1 MKIARK
7 LLPLKA
13 HYFFFLGCMSPVLPF
28 LMVVALQLGIPVSVQ
43 GTIYATSLLLTV
55 VGKPVIAALADCFPN
70 YRKGIFLVVITVM
83 VTSYS
88 CVRFI
93 PPMRDPPVL
102 RGRLVLAPAG
112 SSSSLSSSSSSS
124 SSPSPSPSGS
134 SSASPSGAS
143 GRQEVGEEAKPMFLA
158 QGDGGCFIAMS
169 WDCIATCNQP
179 FACLNSNMTSGGDL
193 KATQVP
199 VDLSDIAEEG
209 GEALTEGG
217 HPPDGSWVLGAP
229 NARLYRLEGA
239 DVPPLDLVGMN
250 VTLECLGGEWKGD
263 DCVSAWSYGEFWLY
277 FLLLIVGQLCF
288 NTANSITDAIA
299 VDSVGEG
306 GAFGVQRAWGTVG
319 WGLMGPIS
327 GYLIDWWSGT
337 ALTKDY
343 TPAFLLVFLLGSVDV
358 FLSAATLKVPEMKS
372 DNAMLKN
379 LRPLLSDVRF
389 FIFCC
394 FVIMN
399 GCFDGVVANFIFMM
413 QEDMSRGTSAMSY
426 MKFLQGFTLFVQCAI
441 EAPFMFVYSWFLR
454 KMGAQQVT
462 SLVFFL
468 YIFRLLGLSVVGAY
482 GPAWATLLVEFL
494 NGPCYGLGYTAIVV
508 YAAKIS
514 PPGTSNTVQSVVNIC
529 YESFGYASASL
540 VGGVL
545 YQNFGGPKMYLMFG
559 SLSVLVFLLH
569 VLSLKF
575 LPPPEVPTN
584 GEVTRAAAGDAL
596 DVEEKVALSLE
607 SPTESNHRGSV
618 DTQQEQEQRE
628 EGVREAGEA
637 VELKVR
643 CQVVSGGVTSVSI
656 MKINKSLLPIK
667 GHYFIFWGSYASA
680 LPFMMVVARQLG
692 IPVALQGTIT
702 AAIIAAAVLAKP
714 VISAAA
720 DHLPSLRK
728 SIFLGLLTIM
738 VTTLGPIGFLKPLYP
753 APVFQGA
760 LGSAAAASA
769 GAAGNGSAVLRA
781 RDTGTCYVS
790 SAWDCDITCYPGEPC
805 PQAISQAGFTLSS
818 FHRRTQE
825 QEVDNGTSTHRQN
838 DRREYSTSG
847 LHFPATDEAVNVS
860 IRCKAGE
867 WQGHGCHAPWET
879 AEFWLF
885 VTLLLAGQV
894 AASTVESI
902 SDAVC
907 LDIIGENGDY
917 GGQRAWGALSYGIVG
932 TLSGILVDWYSGP
945 GVMKDYM
952 PAFLLLV
959 LLGTFD
965 VLLSSATLKIP
976 KFESKS
982 AIWGN
987 LRPVLRQPAFFIFLC
1002 FAFLIGFFDGLD
1014 TGYVFVLQEDIG
1026 AGTSLVQHMKFIQG
1040 LTLLVQAI
1048 SAAPF
1053 MFVYAR
1059 VESKLGSGHII
1070 TLVFLLFSLRLAG
1083 LAAAGFLGQVWATVA
1098 MEVING
1104 PCFGLGYSAIIVQ
1117 AGAITPPGTS
1127 ATVQSLVG
1135 ICYGTLGYAGA
1146 SFVGGVL
1153 YDAVGGPL
1161 LYLCMGGAAAVTCLL
1176 HFIYNKYMPQ
1186 AIDKTEELS
1195 LETVQGKEVIYSVE
1209 REQLREKEEKGEE
1222 EKEEIASDDKEI
1234 GEAEAMIRKEAGR
1247 EDLDKKELYDG
1258 RERHQEDNER

>member
-1 MKIARK
+1 MKITKK

-43 GTIYATSLLLTV
+43 GTMSATSLLLTV
-55 VGKPVIAALADCFPN
+55 LGKPLIAALADCFPSF
-70 YRKGIFLVVITVM
+70 RKAIFLVVITIMVM
-83 VTSYS
+83 SYS

-93 PPMRDPPVL
+93 PPMKDPPVL
-102 RGRLVLAPAG
+102 RGRFVFAPAG
-112 SSSSLSSSSSSS
+112 H
-124 SSPSPSPSGS
+124 PGKP
-134 SSASPSGAS
+134 SASPSSS
-143 GRQEVGEEAKPMFLA
+143 GSLSVSPSSLVLTSGSQVESGQEVVEGAQPMLVT
-158 QGDGGCFIAMS
+158 QDDGGCFIAMS
-169 WDCIATCNQP
+169 WDCIATCTQP
-179 FACLNSNMTSGGDL
+179 WACLNSNMTSGTDL
-193 KATQVP
+193 KATHVP
-199 VDLSDIAEEG
+199 SDLGDAAEDG
-209 GEALTEGG
+209 GEAEGVVSE
-217 HPPDGSWVLGAP
+217 GSWLVTAP
-229 NARLYRLEGA
+229 NARFYRLEGS
-239 DVPPLDLVGMN
+239 DVPPGELVDVN
-250 VTLECLGGEWKGD
+250 ITLECTGGEWEGD
-263 DCVSAWSYGEFWLY
+263 ACISAWNYAEFWLY

-327 GYLIDWWSGT
+327 GYLIDWWSGSS
-337 ALTKDY
+337 LTKDY
-343 TPAFLLVFLLGSVDV
+343 TPAFLLVFLLGSIDIL
-358 FLSAATLKVPEMKS
+358 LSAATLKVPEMKS

-379 LRPLLSDVRF
+379 LRPLLGDVRF
-389 FIFCC
+389 FLFCC

-399 GCFDGVVANFIFMM
+399 GCFDGIVANFIFIM

-454 KMGAQQVT
+454 KMGAQPGRPT
-462 SLVFFL
+462 ASA
-468 YIFRLLGLSVVGAY
+468 GATAA
-482 GPAWATLLVEFL
+482 GEFL
-494 NGPCYGLGYTAIVV
+494 NGPCYGLGYTAIVRLQRLHPRFTP
-508 YAAKIS
+508 S
-514 PPGTSNTVQSVVNIC
+514 GTSKQSRARE
-529 YESFGYASASL
+529 YMLESFRTGYATASL

-545 YQNFGGPKMYLMFG
+545 YQRFGGPRMYLIFG
-559 SLSVLVFLLH
+559 SVSILVFMLH
-569 VLSLKF
+569 VLSLRF

-584 GEVTRAAAGDAL
+584 GEVSRAKRGDAL
-596 DVEEKVALSLE
+596 DAEEKAALSLE
-607 SPTESNHRGSV
+607 SPTESV
-618 DTQQEQEQRE
+618 K
-628 EGVREAGEA
+628 A
-637 VELKVR
+637 
-643 CQVVSGGVTSVSI
+643 SVSI
-656 MKINKSLLPIK
+656 NVNVQAIFYSGATTNNDKKVKKSNQPVESQSCMYYLRTK
-667 GHYFIFWGSYASA
+667 VNRSNVAQCQGHTHTHDHSACTDFPPSAYASA

-728 SIFLGLLTIM
+728 AIFLGLLAIM
-738 VTTLGPIGFLKPLYP
+738 VTTLAPIGFLKPLYP
-753 APVFQGA
+753 APVFHGELGAVSAQGEA
-760 LGSAAAASA
+760 EEETKG
-769 GAAGNGSAVLRA
+769 VLRA

-790 SAWDCDITCYPGEPC
+790 AAWDCDVTCFPTQPC
-805 PQAISQAGFTLSS
+805 PQAASPSGFALSPY
-818 FHRRTQE
+818 HHLADDPE
-825 QEVDNGTSTHRQN
+825 QKGENGTDTLQQEG
-838 DRREYSTSG
+838 RRFYVTSG
-847 LHFPATDEAVNVS
+847 LQFPATFEAVNAS
-860 IRCKAGE
+860 IRCKGGE
-867 WQGHGCHAPWET
+867 WQGRGCHAPWESG
-879 AEFWLF
+879 EFWLF
-885 VTLLLAGQV
+885 VTLLLAGNV

-945 GVMKDYM
+945 GVVKNYM

-959 LLGTFD
+959 LLGTLD

-976 KFESKS
+976 KFEGSS
-982 AIWGN
+982 AICRN
-987 LRPVLRQPAFFIFLC
+987 LRPLLRQPGFFIFLC
-1002 FAFLIGFFDGLD
+1002 FTFLIGFFDGLD

-1059 VESKLGSGHII
+1059 VESKLGPGHII

-1083 LAAAGFLGQVWATVA
+1083 LATAGFLGQVWATVA

-1153 YDAVGGPL
+1153 YDAVGGPV
-1161 LYLCMGGAAAVTCLL
+1161 LYLCMGAAAALTCLL
-1176 HFIYNKYMPQ
+1176 HFVYNKYIPQ
-1186 AIDKTEELS
+1186 TIERKNEELA
-1195 LETVQGKEVIYSVE
+1195 LETVLEKESHTEWKEDI
-1209 REQLREKEEKGEE
+1209 LKREKEETK
-1222 EKEEIASDDKEI
+1222 
-1234 GEAEAMIRKEAGR
+1234 R
-1247 EDLDKKELYDG
+1247 E
-1258 RERHQEDNER
+1258 